1 MDKIRAIIKRTGEPV
16 GHITNISNTLEN
28 LQNIVGGYI
37 ETVTCSNGVV
47 IICNEEGRLNM
58 LPVNCTVFPRGWSAR
73 VTLVGDII
81 VVGSKGDE
89 FADVPIDL
97 ETWKTV
103 YLGMEGN

>member
-16 GHITNISNTLEN
+16 GHMTDISNTLEN

-37 ETVTCSNGVV
+37 ETVTCPNGVV
-47 IICNEEGRLNM
+47 IICNEEGLMNM
-58 LPVNCTVFPRGWSAR
+58 LPVNCTVFPRDWSAR

-97 ETWKTV
+97 ETWKTD
-103 YLGMEGN
+103 YLGMEGD